1 MRDLIALGMMLLL
14 VPMSLRNG
22 YIAYLLWGWAG
33 LASVTSY
40 LYGFMLG
47 FQYSLVFS
55 LIALTLFLLGNDPR
69 NKPFESN
76 RTTTLFL
83 LFAVQ
88 VVLSASFAYDGHP
101 RNWEIAT
108 NVLKTLVFCALMPLV
123 VTTRFRLHGLI
134 LMMAIATGY
143 HGLVDGLKY
152 ISSGGSHFAY
162 GIQKYGDNN
171 HFAIALV
178 MVIPLLVY
186 CFRYAA
192 NPLVR
197 LGFATTTP
205 LVVLAVLATQSRGG
219 FMCLLTVGIWF
230 ALTSRYKFVGIVGI
244 ALSAL
249 LVLQLAPDQWLD
261 RMNTIGAAGE
271 DYSMMGRIGAWRISS
286 AIAIA
291 NPFFGGGL
299 HSVEIASVWNSF
311 RDSPNLLWYVTNLD
325 LEGLP
330 GGGRAAHS
338 IYFET
343 MGDLGFVGF
352 FIFMALLF
360 NALVTAREV
369 VALVRVGG
377 NKLRWAAD
385 LAHMLSISVIAYA
398 VGGAL
403 LSAAYFELPYILFML
418 LEVLKRQVRAALHAS
433 DDKSALGLPDT
444 SRPWL

>member
-1 MRDLIALGMMLLL
+1 
-14 VPMSLRNG
+14 
-22 YIAYLLWGWAG
+22 
-33 LASVTSY
+33 
-40 LYGFMLG
+40 
-47 FQYSLVFS
+47 
-55 LIALTLFLLGNDPR
+55 
-69 NKPFESN
+69 
-76 RTTTLFL
+76 
-83 LFAVQ
+83 
-88 VVLSASFAYDGHP
+88 
-101 RNWEIAT
+101 
-108 NVLKTLVFCALMPLV
+108 
-123 VTTRFRLHGLI
+123 
-134 LMMAIATGY
+134 
-143 HGLVDGLKY
+143 
-152 ISSGGSHFAY
+152 
-162 GIQKYGDNN
+162 
-171 HFAIALV
+171 
-178 MVIPLLVY
+178 
-186 CFRYAA
+186 
-192 NPLVR
+192 
-197 LGFATTTP
+197 
-205 LVVLAVLATQSRGG
+205 
-219 FMCLLTVGIWF
+219 
-230 ALTSRYKFVGIVGI
+230 LTSRYKFVGIVGI